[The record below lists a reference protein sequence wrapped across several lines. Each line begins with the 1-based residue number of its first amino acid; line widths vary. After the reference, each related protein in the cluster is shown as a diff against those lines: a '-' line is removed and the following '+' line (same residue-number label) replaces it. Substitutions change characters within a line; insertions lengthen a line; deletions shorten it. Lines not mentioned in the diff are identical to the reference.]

1 MTRNAFGPNLRRRR
15 LQRGITLEQIANAT
29 KVAQDLFEGLER
41 NDFSRW
47 PTGIYAR
54 AYVRQ
59 YAYAIGLDPDSTV
72 DEFCRWFDQGDRRAE
87 RIVREHS
94 AIVGHALDWQDDV
107 PSRDAAGNRRGKPAI
122 GGNVDERARPAGQV
136 VSMRSSEK
144 TKEEHLPLL
153 TRLKRALGRT

>member
-59 YAYAIGLDPDSTV
+59 YAYAVGLDPDSTV
-72 DEFCRWFDQGDRRAE
+72 DEFCRWFEQGDRRAE

-94 AIVGHALDWQDDV
+94 AIVGHSLDWQDDV
-107 PSRDAAGNRRGKPAI
+107 PSRDNAGNRRGKPGI
-122 GGNVDERARPAGQV
+122 GDERTRPTGGQV
-136 VSMRSSEK
+136 VAMRVSEK
-144 TKEEHLPLL
+144 SKAEHLPLL
-153 TRLKRALGRT
+153 TRLKRVLGRT